1 MKNFL
6 QKSGLLNRLSIKIGV
21 LIIITETV
29 VLSALGIFYI
39 GKFTGEIEKRIQKQI
54 QTPGLLM
61 SKGVL
66 RYESI
71 ENMETMASIVG
82 ANISECMIIGANGK
96 IYYTLNPGYKGKN
109 LNDISILSKFPELR
123 QEIFKPVFRK
133 NSDGGSENYL
143 SISPLRLADGKFL
156 GHLFIL
162 VPADNVAKQKS
173 SIVLMFILG
182 TLICLVL
189 SSAVIIYVFQRFI
202 TSKIHTLIEVLD
214 SIKEGHLKR
223 WDDTIQSSDEIGLLW
238 KSINEVNE
246 KLKEIVATILGSSG
260 KLASSSNQMNTISTE
275 VAEGANKQAASA
287 EEVSSSMEEMS
298 SSVEQNSANA
308 LKTDK
313 IAKITVEDIKN
324 LSKEAE
330 LSLQYIREISQK
342 ISIVNDIAFQ
352 TNLLA
357 LNAAVEAARAGDH
370 GRGFSVVASEV
381 RRLAERSKIAA
392 DDISK
397 LAVDCVKITEKAH
410 VMMNELI
417 PEIEKTS
424 SLIKEIAASSFE
436 QNSGATQINGAITE
450 LNNVIQQNS
459 ITADKLAEYAINMQ
473 NEADELK
480 DNVEF
485 FIIED

>member
-1 MKNFL
+1 MKNL
-6 QKSGLLNRLSIKIGV
+6 KLKSGLFNRLSFKIGV

-29 VLSALGIFYI
+29 VLFALGIFYI
-39 GKFTGEIEKRIQKQI
+39 GNFTGDIEKRIEKQI
-54 QTPGLLM
+54 LTPGLLM

-82 ANISECMIIGANGK
+82 ANIAECMIVGANGK
-96 IYYTLNPGYKGKN
+96 IYYSLRQAYKGKMMN
-109 LNDISILSKFPELR
+109 EVSMLSQFPELK
-123 QEIFKPVFRK
+123 QEIPNPVFRTMRNGQSK
-133 NSDGGSENYL
+133 NYL
-143 SISPLRLADGKFL
+143 SISPLRLTDGKFL

-162 VPADNVAKQKS
+162 AQADNIEKQKA
-173 SIVLMFILG
+173 SIVFMFIIG
-182 TLICLVL
+182 TLICLIL

-202 TSKIHTLIEVLD
+202 TSKINNLIEVLGY
-214 SIKEGHLKR
+214 IKEGHLKSLE
-223 WDDTIQSSDEIGLLW
+223 DSIQSSDEIGLLW
-238 KSINEVNE
+238 NSINEVNE
-246 KLKEIVATILGSSG
+246 KLKEIVTTILSSAG
-260 KLASSSNQMNTISTE
+260 KLASSSNQMNVISSE

-298 SSVEQNSANA
+298 ASVDQNSSNA

-313 IAKITVEDIKN
+313 IAQITVDDIKK
-324 LSKEAE
+324 LSSESE

-357 LNAAVEAARAGDH
+357 LNAAVEAARAGDQ
-370 GRGFSVVASEV
+370 GKGFSVVASEV
-381 RRLAERSKIAA
+381 RRLAERSKTAA
-392 DDISK
+392 DEITK
-397 LAVDCVKITEKAH
+397 LAKDCVVITEKAH

-417 PEIEKTS
+417 PEIQKTS

-436 QNSGATQINGAITE
+436 QNSGANQINGAINE

-459 ITADKLAEYAINMQ
+459 ITADRLAEYAVNMQ

-480 DNVEF
+480 ENVEF
-485 FIIED
+485 FTIEE